1 MRENLLRSHQIQAL
15 DASAHGRGNKDH
27 LVGSVDHHQ
36 GSPDL
41 APHPSTSLIHHKPR
55 KHTFKSSWA
64 LVWWRFDPRA
74 GVECHIDWSDR
85 HRNWTRDLA
94 PNQPWV
100 TANCHWE
107 CLYTIGLDGD
117 ASKVS
122 GNLPLGRLTPQG
134 AIASPLSPTSTHMAP
149 THYKYVCWRHGRA
162 SLKIKERRSSRS

>member
-1 MRENLLRSHQIQAL
+1 VGKFAQKSSNSSFRCKCTWQGEQGPPSRV
-15 DASAHGRGNKDH
+15 GRPPPR
-27 LVGSVDHHQ
+27 VTRPCST
-36 GSPDL
+36 
-41 APHPSTSLIHHKPR
+41 PSTSLIHHKPR

-122 GNLPLGRLTPQG
+122 GNLPLGQLTPQG